1 MNRYSS
7 LPLKFNYVPPYGG
20 FIMKLEIGY
29 LYKEDKN
36 STPQISWTYFDSKY
50 DDLPKAI
57 GEAGKYFNRFKK
69 ENGWTKQATLK
80 EIRLIPNQHE
90 KVNVVRVNPDPKP
103 SKPKSSTSR
112 SRKTRKSSTQDI

>member
-36 STPQISWTYFDSKY
+36 STPQISWTYFDSK
-50 DDLPKAI
+50 
-57 GEAGKYFNRFKK
+57 
-69 ENGWTKQATLK
+69 
-80 EIRLIPNQHE
+80 
-90 KVNVVRVNPDPKP
+90 
-103 SKPKSSTSR
+103 
-112 SRKTRKSSTQDI
+112 